1 MRRSGRTDEWL
12 KEEIGSTAESAH
24 STAAQ
29 FAHSTTRL
37 YIVHMKRVT
46 ASEAR
51 RRWFT
56 LLDEVLE
63 GEVVAILRNGR
74 RIILRLDD
82 AERAARKPP
91 NYGRVLRVREADAA
105 DQWRWE
111 WTETGLRLAG
121 EDDEHE

>member
-1 MRRSGRTDEWL
+1 LTSVRDRL
-12 KEEIGSTAESAH
+12 LAESP
-24 STAAQ
+24 SRP
-29 FAHSTTRL
+29 FADSITEL

-74 RIILRLDD
+74 RIILRLDE
-82 AERAARKPP
+82 AEREGRKPP
-91 NYGRVLRVREADAA
+91 NYGRVLRVREPDAA
-105 DQWRWE
+105 DEWRWE
-111 WTETGLRLAG
+111 WTETGLHPADDDG
-121 EDDEHE
+121 DEHE

>member
-1 MRRSGRTDEWL
+1 
-12 KEEIGSTAESAH
+12 
-24 STAAQ
+24 
-29 FAHSTTRL
+29 
-37 YIVHMKRVT
+37 MKRVT

-82 AERAARKPP
+82 EQREGRKPP
-91 NYGRVLRVREADAA
+91 NYSRLLRVREPDAA
-105 DQWRWE
+105 DEWRWE
-111 WTETGLRLAG
+111 WTDAGLRPVAD
-121 EDDEHE
+121 DDERE